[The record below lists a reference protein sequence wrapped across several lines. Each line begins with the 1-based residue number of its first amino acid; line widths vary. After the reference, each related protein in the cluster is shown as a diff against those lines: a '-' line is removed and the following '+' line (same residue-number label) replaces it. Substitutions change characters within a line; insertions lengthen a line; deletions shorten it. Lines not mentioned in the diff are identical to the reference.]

1 MKKNYIRIIYV
12 LIAVALANFA
22 IMLSLIPGLPAEIP
36 THFNYRFEVDAM
48 GSPWFMIVIPSVTLV
63 FTIAMAVEQKIRGRD
78 YANNKPLT
86 IFAVAFVAFF
96 IALGWV
102 LYAMSGTGAQMG
114 DTTNV
119 PLDLIMG
126 LGMGLLFVVMGNY
139 LPTVKPNRTFGIRMP
154 ATFRNEEVWKKTH
167 RFAGRAYVFG
177 GAFTMIMALI
187 GHFAGVSWLI
197 FAGLML
203 GVFGASI
210 VILIY
215 SKRIEKEQKKSA

>member
-1 MKKNYIRIIYV
+1 MKKNYIKIIYV
-12 LIAVALANFA
+12 LIAVALINFA
-22 IMLSLIPGLPAEIP
+22 VMLSLIPGLPEQIP

-48 GSPWFMIVIPSVTLV
+48 GSPWFMIVVPSVTLA
-63 FTIAMAVEQKIRGRD
+63 FTIAMAVEQKLRGRD

-86 IFAVAFVAFF
+86 IFAVAFVALF

-114 DTTNV
+114 DTTAI

-139 LPTVKPNRTFGIRMP
+139 LPTVKPNRTFGIRVP

-167 RFAGRAYVFG
+167 RFAGRAYVLG
-177 GAFTMIMALI
+177 GVFTMIMTLI
-187 GHFAGVSWLI
+187 GHFADLSWLI
-197 FAGLML
+197 FVGLML
-203 GVFGASI
+203 GVFGATI

-215 SKRIEKEQKKSA
+215 SKRVERQLKG